1 MDKRV
6 PSPFL
11 IIYKYKTERV
21 SILEQHPKTME
32 FMQIAMKYL
41 PEAKQKL
48 ESSGIELSMETIQPM
63 MELFTKVM
71 GEAYELGKKDGQ

>member
-1 MDKRV
+1 MD
-6 PSPFL
+6 
-11 IIYKYKTERV
+11 
-21 SILEQHPKTME
+21 QHPKAME

-48 ESSGIELSMETIQPM
+48 EELGIELSLETIQPM

-71 GEAYELGKKDGQ
+71 GEAYDLGKQEAK

>member
-1 MDKRV
+1 M
-6 PSPFL
+6 
-11 IIYKYKTERV
+11 
-21 SILEQHPKTME
+21 EQHPKTME

-48 ESSGIELSMETIQPM
+48 EGTGMDLNLDTIQPM

-71 GEAYELGKKDGQ
+71 GEAYELGKKDAE

>member
-1 MDKRV
+1 M
-6 PSPFL
+6 
-11 IIYKYKTERV
+11 
-21 SILEQHPKTME
+21 EQHPKTME

-48 ESSGIELSMETIQPM
+48 EESGIELSLETIQPM

-71 GEAYELGKKDGQ
+71 GEAYDLGKQEAK

>member
-1 MDKRV
+1 M
-6 PSPFL
+6 
-11 IIYKYKTERV
+11 
-21 SILEQHPKTME
+21 EQHPKTME